1 MATEHLDDQLHLA
14 NLLISNFRGIEDL
27 SLSRLGRV
35 TLLAGNNS
43 VGKTTILDAIQ
54 IFAARGRFPVLR
66 QVLADREE
74 FHTVTDGDGDS
85 ILEPDCTALFFSQDS
100 TMRQRI
106 SIGSSQ
112 IEDQLRMEMTSLD
125 DKQIERLERILPS
138 AVPGASMQGL
148 KTSFGGKEQITPWIV
163 TQEETRTAPN
173 AKGTWYHLNY
183 REMSRLLK
191 KDEPLPAIKCVSL
204 GTGLIEDDVLSQFWD
219 KVLLT
224 LDEDHAIQA
233 LSLIFGDNIER
244 VAVIGGDSVLFR
256 EERLIRRLRWSG
268 GDRFIVKLKDSGQ
281 LVPLKRLGDGA
292 LRLFSIALALANS
305 RDGILLIDEVENGI
319 HYSIQR
325 MFWNM
330 VLKTARKNN
339 VQVLATTHSW
349 DCITGFA
356 YAANDNTDI
365 DGLLIR
371 LDKDEYGFRTTE
383 YSEEELLTAV
393 QQDIEVR

>member
-1 MATEHLDDQLHLA
+1 MATEHLDDRLRLT
-14 NLLISNFRGIEDL
+14 NLSIRNFRGIENL
-27 SLSRLGRV
+27 SFSRLGRV
-35 TLLAGNNS
+35 TLLAGRNS

-66 QVLADREE
+66 QVLANREE
-74 FHTVTDGDGDS
+74 FHTVTDDDGDS
-85 ILEPDCTALFFSQDS
+85 ILEPDCTALFFAPDS
-100 TMRQRI
+100 TMRQCI
-106 SIGSSQ
+106 SIGSDQ
-112 IEDQLRMEMTSLD
+112 IEDQLRIEMTSLD

-148 KTSFGGKEQITPWIV
+148 KTSFGGKEQVTPWIV
-163 TQEETRTAPN
+163 TQEKTEAAPN

-191 KDEPLPAIKCVSL
+191 EDEPLPAIKCVSL
-204 GTGLIEDDVLSQFWD
+204 GTGLMEEDVLSQFWD
-219 KVLLT
+219 NVLLT
-224 LDEDHAIQA
+224 PDEDRAIQA
-233 LSLIFGDNIER
+233 LGLIFGDNIER
-244 VAVIGGDSVLFR
+244 VAVIGGDSVLIR
-256 EERLIRRLRWSG
+256 EERLTRRLRWG
-268 GDRFIVKLKDSGQ
+268 RGERFIVKLKDSGQ

-319 HYSIQR
+319 HYSIQKV
-325 MFWNM
+325 FWNM
-330 VLKTARKNN
+330 VLKTAHKNN

-356 YAANDNTDI
+356 HAANDNTDI

-371 LDKDEYGFRTTE
+371 LDKDEYGFRTVE
-383 YSEEELLTAV
+383 YPEEELLTAA